1 MLQVTTLGGLPRWLS
16 GKELSVDARDA
27 VLILGSG
34 RSPGGGNG
42 NIFQYSCLGNSMDR
56 GAWWATVHA
65 VTKVRHNL
73 MTASTRQPWEGGV
86 SYYDLFGDKAMVWVL
101 RLDLERMCNSLRIGG

>member
-42 NIFQYSCLGNSMDR
+42 NIFQYSCLGNS
-56 GAWWATVHA
+56 WIEE
-65 VTKVRHNL
+65 
-73 MTASTRQPWEGGV
+73 PGGLQ
-86 SYYDLFGDKAMVWVL
+86 SMRSQKSD
-101 RLDLERMCNSLRIGG
+101 IT